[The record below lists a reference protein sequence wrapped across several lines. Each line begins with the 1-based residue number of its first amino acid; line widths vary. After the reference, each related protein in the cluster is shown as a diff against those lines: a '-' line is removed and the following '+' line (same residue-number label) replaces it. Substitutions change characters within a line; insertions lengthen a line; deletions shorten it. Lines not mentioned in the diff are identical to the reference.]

1 MNPIVRGIKRIIKEE
16 NVTFQRFDDPDL
28 NAEMEWRLFKYDW
41 VSFPDHDVSPNN
53 PRFDKLRLWFAYSC
67 N

>member
-1 MNPIVRGIKRIIKEE
+1 M
-16 NVTFQRFDDPDL
+16 TFQRFDDSDL

-41 VSFPDHDVSPNN
+41 VSFPDHDVPPNN
-53 PRFDKLRLWFAYSC
+53 PRFDKPRLWFAYSC